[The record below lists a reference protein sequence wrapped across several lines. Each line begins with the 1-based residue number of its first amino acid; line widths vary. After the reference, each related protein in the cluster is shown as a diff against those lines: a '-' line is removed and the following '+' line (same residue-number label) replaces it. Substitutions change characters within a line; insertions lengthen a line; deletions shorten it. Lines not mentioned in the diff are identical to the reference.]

1 MNFSK
6 PIAIALLVFVIAFVS
21 FPQSSAD
28 GIEQAKD
35 SVSMFFADL
44 G

>member
-6 PIAIALLVFVIAFVS
+6 PIAITLLVFVIAFVT
-21 FPQSSAD
+21 FPHSSAD

-35 SVSMFFADL
+35 SIVQFASTL